1 MNDSEKLSA
10 VEALLFFYGEPITA
24 AKVAKVTGF
33 PEKECPALIRA
44 LGEKLAGDS
53 TRGLQLLEDNGR
65 FQLTTKPNLAWL
77 TKKLLESEFKE
88 ELTPAALET
97 LSLIAYLGPVPRS
110 TIDYV
115 RGVNSSFILRNLL
128 IRGLVDREL
137 EAGKKNV
144 YEYRASFEFLKH
156 MGLKN
161 VQELPEYEK
170 YQGIL
175 KQFEAESASSADASA
190 SEASAA
196 PMPENISE
204 EQTG

>member
-1 MNDSEKLSA
+1 MQESEKISA
-10 VEALLFFYGEPITA
+10 IEALLFFYGEPITL

-33 PEKECPALIRA
+33 AEKECSAL
-44 LGEKLAGDS
+44 LKTLEEKLALDAE
-53 TRGLQLLEDNGR
+53 RGLMLLEDNGR
-65 FQLTTKPNLAWL
+65 FQLSTKPSLSWL
-77 TKKLLESEFKE
+77 TKKLIEGEFKE

-137 EAGKKNV
+137 QAGKKNV
-144 YEYRASFEFLKH
+144 YEYRASFDFLKH
-156 MGLKN
+156 MGLGSVK
-161 VQELPEYEK
+161 ELPEYEK

-175 KQFEAESASSADASA
+175 KQFETESASSADTPAAETQTEPRSA
-190 SEASAA
+190 TED
-196 PMPENISE
+196 
-204 EQTG
+204 Q